1 MFLKKYKNASLKKKL
16 TAKKLNKHYESDIN
30 LGFICMMSLK
40 SMLKAFNQEVPI
52 IDLRWL

>member
-30 LGFICMMSLK
+30 LGLICMMSLK